1 MARGG
6 FNTVLGKWVG
16 YGILL
21 GGLVSGAQS
30 SDCSVQPFALPWE
43 NTTILNYPDRAAA
56 HRSIRWQVGSDKQVL
71 AMQLGTTLNSTF
83 IPDGD
88 KVCKNDGSTDEPPG
102 KFGCVFWR
110 GGLFQPAKSKTW
122 EKDTGVEPYNGSVR
136 NAGWDYLHQDMYAKD
151 NKDPLSDFPRG
162 WDTIGFGDNLEVEG
176 YPMTIID
183 DGKFPFGAGFIGLAS
198 DSVFLKS
205 AVHAGVTPS
214 ATWSFDYGLT
224 AADVAG
230 ELVIGG
236 YNAAKAKPED
246 WHNFTVSPDKSKPCP
261 LQVTVS
267 KMKWGTAD
275 LMAGME
281 PFMACVEPAYWSMI
295 MPYQVQQNFNDTMLR
310 GRNSSAFWRSTWE
323 YYFYNFTDPLPA
335 GDFTIELD
343 TGFSVT
349 MPREEWIYD
358 AVQINGDGHWDKIP
372 GSIQATLGTAG
383 YAPGVTPLLPFLGA
397 PFLSQA
403 YLVVDYASSPQ
414 TFALAKTNRAKAETK
429 LVSLSCGGS
438 SISTNNITESETKK
452 KTPTGVIVGSA
463 VGGFA
468 VLAIAGGVIF
478 CLLRR
483 RQQRAEATA
492 ETNVFSGVDPPKTD
506 MGGTGFYRPP
516 AYTSPGPSPVMGAY
530 PAESVTSDSNSMR
543 SPSGYS
549 HVPSSPPPSSI
560 GVYNPPSI
568 TRRPTPA
575 ALNAEGPPAELSAR
589 PLSTAFPTTFQDAD
603 YDGVSSNEGSKRGNR
618 EK

>member
-6 FNTVLGKWVG
+6 SSTVRGRWIG

-21 GGLVSGAQS
+21 GGLISGVQS
-30 SDCSVQPFALPWE
+30 LDCPVRPFALPWE

-56 HRSIRWQVGSDKQVL
+56 HRSVRWQVGSNKQVL

-110 GGLFQPAKSKTW
+110 GGLFQPASSKTW
-122 EKDTGVEPYNGSVR
+122 VKDTGVEPYNGSVR
-136 NAGWDYLHQDMYAKD
+136 NEGWDFLHQDMYAKTG
-151 NKDPLSDFPRG
+151 KDPLSDFPRG
-162 WDTIGFGDNLEVEG
+162 WDTITFGDNLEVEG

-205 AVHAGVTPS
+205 AVHANVTPS

-230 ELVIGG
+230 ELVVGG

-246 WHNFTVSPDKSKPCP
+246 WHNFTVSADKSKPCP

-267 KMKWGTAD
+267 KMKWGSAD
-275 LMAGME
+275 LMAGMVE

-295 MPYQVQQNFNDTMLR
+295 MPYQVQQNFNDTMLN
-310 GRNSSAFWRSTWE
+310 GRRNTTFWRATWE
-323 YYFYNFTDPLPA
+323 YFFYNLTDTLPD

-349 MPREEWIYD
+349 MPRSEWIYD
-358 AVQINGDGHWDKIP
+358 AVQINADGHWDKIP

-383 YAPGVTPLLPFLGA
+383 FAPGVTPLLPFLGA

-403 YLVVDYASSPQ
+403 YLIVDYSTNPQ
-414 TFALAKTNRAKAETK
+414 TFALAKTNRAKADQK
-429 LVSLSCGGS
+429 LVPLSCKGS
-438 SISTNNITESETKK
+438 GNMTTPRAEK

-468 VLAIAGGVIF
+468 VLAIVGAIIF
-478 CLLRR
+478 CLFRR
-483 RQQRAEATA
+483 RKQRAEATA
-492 ETNVFSGVDPPKTD
+492 ETNVFSGADPPKTD
-506 MGGTGFYRPP
+506 MAGTGFYRPP
-516 AYTSPGPSPVMGAY
+516 AYTSPGPSSIAGAY
-530 PAESVTSDSNSMR
+530 PPESVMSDNNSMR

-549 HVPSSPPPSSI
+549 HVPSSPPPSTSGI
-560 GVYNPPSI
+560 YNPPSSI
-568 TRRPTPA
+568 RRPAPA
-575 ALNAEGPPAELSAR
+575 AVNADGPPAELSAR
-589 PLSTAFPTTFQDAD
+589 PPSAAAFPGIFQEAD
-603 YDGVSSNEGSKRGNR
+603 YDAASSNEGSKGG
-618 EK
+618 K